1 MGANVSQ
8 TVVPE
13 WPELIKLSLPNTPVA
28 VKKESTAV
36 SGKSTAVPGKSTAV
50 PGKSTA
56 VPGKSTAVPG
66 KSAVLNTGF
75 RRNSDSHGN
84 SSGKKRKRM
93 EMQEDSWPVC
103 NNRGI
108 KRKRMVM
115 ETVAEDD

>member
-1 MGANVSQ
+1 MGATVSQ

-36 SGKSTAVPGKSTAV
+36 PGKSV
-50 PGKSTA
+50 
-56 VPGKSTAVPG
+56 
-66 KSAVLNTGF
+66 VLNTGF

-84 SSGKKRKRM
+84 SSGKKRKRT

-103 NNRGI
+103 NNSGI

-115 ETVAEDD
+115 ETVVEDD